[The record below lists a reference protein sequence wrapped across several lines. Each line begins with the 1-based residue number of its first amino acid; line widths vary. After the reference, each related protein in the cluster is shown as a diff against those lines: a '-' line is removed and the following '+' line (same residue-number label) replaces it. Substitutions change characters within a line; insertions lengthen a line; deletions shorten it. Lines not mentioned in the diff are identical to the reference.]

1 MPDHKNSL
9 LLRALRN
16 EETERPP
23 VWLMRQAGRYLPEYM
38 ELRGKY
44 GFLERCYTPEIA
56 TEITLQ
62 PLRRFNLD
70 AGIIFSDI
78 LLPLHKMGADL
89 HFRPGKG
96 PQIDNPFRS
105 PDDLNRL
112 NPLNP
117 EEDLKPVLDAITLCS
132 EKASV
137 PIIGFAGAP
146 FTLACY
152 LIEGGGSKDWAHVKR
167 FMYGAPEAFTDLLN
181 RLADAVSAH
190 LNAQIRAG
198 AVAVQIFDTWAGVLS
213 DEDFCRFALSSA
225 RRALLGV
232 TESAPTL
239 YFTRDSGP
247 FLRHLPYVS
256 SDGIALDWRVDI
268 GYARAMLGDIP
279 VQGNLDPIALQ
290 APVKTIKRR
299 VHNIIETAGP
309 KGHIFNL
316 GHGCT
321 PETPIEGVQA
331 VVDAVTGWAW

>member
-1 MPDHKNSL
+1 MPDQQNSL
-9 LLRALRN
+9 LMRALRN
-16 EETERPP
+16 ERTERPP

-62 PLRRFNLD
+62 PLRRFPLD

-96 PQIDNPFRS
+96 PQIDNPIRS
-105 PDDLNRL
+105 PKDLERL
-112 NPLNP
+112 KPLDP
-117 EEDLKPVLDAITLCS
+117 EVDLKPVLEAITLCT
-132 EKASV
+132 EKADV
-137 PIIGFAGAP
+137 PILGFAGAP

-152 LIEGGGSKDWAHVKR
+152 LIEGSGSKDWAHVKR
-167 FMYGAPEAFTDLLN
+167 FMYAHPNEFMQLLN
-181 RLADAVSAH
+181 LLADAVSAH
-190 LNAQIRAG
+190 LQAQVKAG
-198 AVAVQIFDTWAGVLS
+198 AAAVQLFDTWAGILS
-213 DEDFCRFALSSA
+213 DEDFCCFALSSA

-232 TESAPTL
+232 TGAPTL

-256 SDGIALDWRVDI
+256 SDAIALDWRIDI
-268 GYARAMLGDIP
+268 GYARSVLGDIP

-290 APVKTIKRR
+290 APIKTIKTR
-299 VHNIIETAGP
+299 VNRIIESAGP

-321 PETPIEGVQA
+321 PETPVAGVQA
-331 VVDAVTGWAW
+331 VVEAVHNWRW